1 MTSRFLTISAALL
14 VMSGAPAAAQTNGWL
29 GGSTAYAA
37 DDYRT
42 SYADAQRQAYDNG
55 YRDGLKRGEQAARDR
70 KTLDI
75 ERERDYRSADSG
87 YNRNYGDRVRY
98 QDNYRGGF
106 AQGYRDAYSRYGGT
120 GAWNNGTWNDRNNN
134 SGAWNNGNAA
144 PRGNGARNGNNGR
157 WGNGTNTASYGAY
170 QNGVSDGYQKGLDD
184 AHDRKAPDVTRQK
197 WYRNGDHDYNS
208 NYGSKD
214 TYRVQYRQG
223 FEEGYN
229 RAYRDGR
236 RF

>member
-1 MTSRFLTISAALL
+1 MTSRLLAMSAAVIVLG
-14 VMSGAPAAAQTNGWL
+14 GAPVVAQTNDWIPT
-29 GGSTAYAA
+29 STAYST

-70 KTLDI
+70 KAVNVEI
-75 ERERDYRSADSG
+75 ERDYRSADNG
-87 YNRNYGDRVRY
+87 YNRSFGDRDRY
-98 QDNYRGGF
+98 RDNYRGGF
-106 AQGYRDAYSRYGGT
+106 TQGYRDGYGRYGSN
-120 GAWNNGTWNDRNNN
+120 GAWNNRGWARSRDYRYE
-134 SGAWNNGNAA
+134 SGYGSAG
-144 PRGNGARNGNNGR
+144 
-157 WGNGTNTASYGAY
+157 YGAY
-170 QNGVSDGYQKGLDD
+170 QNGVSDGYNKGLDD
-184 AHDRKAPDVTRQK
+184 VHDRKFPDVTRQK

-208 NYGSKD
+208 RYGSKD
-214 TYRVQYRQG
+214 AYRVEYRRG